1 MVLQDCGGTMT
12 REVVIKF
19 ILNNW
24 KQILFGTLL
33 LVLMAKFRYDY
44 HQLEKAYEV
53 SQQSLEE
60 QIAGLKDIHRRELER
75 RDEAIKNYRDA
86 LVELEKDYTDSQVVI
101 ERERRTYKNDR
112 VKDFKNNPEALS
124 KDIEEA
130 FGFINVR

>member
-1 MVLQDCGGTMT
+1 MT
-12 REVVIKF
+12 REVVVNF

-24 KQILFGTLL
+24 KQILFGV
-33 LVLMAKFRYDY
+33 LVIALMVKFRYDY

-60 QIAGLKDIHRRELER
+60 QIAGLKDIHKRELER
-75 RDEAIKNYRDA
+75 RDEAIKKYREDIA
-86 LVELEKDYTDSQVVI
+86 ELEKSYIDSQI
-101 ERERRTYKNDR
+101 TLERERQTYKKER
-112 VKDFKNNPEALS
+112 VKQFKNNPSALS